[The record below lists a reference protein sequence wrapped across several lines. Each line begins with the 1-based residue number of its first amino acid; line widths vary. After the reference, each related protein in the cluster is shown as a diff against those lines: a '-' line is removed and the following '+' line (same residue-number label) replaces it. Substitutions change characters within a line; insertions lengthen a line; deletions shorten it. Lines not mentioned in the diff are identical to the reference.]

1 MSKFVITVARETG
14 SGGHNI
20 TRKLAEALNVPYYDR
35 DLLRYAS
42 EVSGINER
50 LFGQADERIGFK
62 EMISAAEKVYTG
74 DILPPDSDD
83 YISTANLFAFQ
94 AKIIKE
100 LAQQESC
107 IILGR
112 CANYLLKDR
121 RDVLRVFIHA
131 PLESRL
137 ARVASYS
144 LAWSER
150 EVARHIR
157 VEDKRRAAYYHYYT
171 GEEWRDAAGY
181 DLCLDSGVL
190 GEDGCVERIM
200 KVLPLYAEK

>member
-1 MSKFVITVARETG
+1 M
-14 SGGHNI
+14 
-20 TRKLAEALNVPYYDR
+20 
-35 DLLRYAS
+35 
-42 EVSGINER
+42 
-50 LFGQADERIGFK
+50 
-62 EMISAAEKVYTG
+62 
-74 DILPPDSDD
+74 
-83 YISTANLFAFQ
+83 
-94 AKIIKE
+94 
-100 LAQQESC
+100 
-107 IILGR
+107 
-112 CANYLLKDR
+112 
-121 RDVLRVFIHA
+121 FIHA

-200 KVLPLYAEK
+200 KVLPLYSEK